1 MRLLYCGGMIDQETL
16 LSSRAAQIDASGIR
30 RAFQLGAKLDNPI
43 NLSIGQP
50 HFPVPDPLKDAA
62 IKAIR
67 DDANGYTLTSGHP
80 TLQASLRTSIAED
93 LGWPSDDDATDVMV
107 TSGTS
112 GALILAAWVL
122 LDPGDEVI
130 IPDPNFVIYP
140 ALGPMTGARV
150 VSCDTY
156 PDFCMTAERLEPLI
170 TDRTKLVII
179 NSPGNPTGVVLTDEQ
194 MRDVAELCRDRG
206 VMLLSDEIYDLFTYS
221 AMRDERGRSPSPGT
235 HGRDM
240 LIVRGF
246 GKNYGCTGWRL
257 GYAAGP
263 SWLIHEMSKF
273 QQYSFVC
280 APSMAQHAVV
290 AAGDVDMSGIVS
302 DYQAKR
308 DMVLDI
314 LSPLMDITVPE
325 GAFYAFPQ
333 VPHSLGMSGTQF
345 TERLLDHN
353 VIAIPGAVFSE
364 RDTHFRIS
372 YASDDERLEMG
383 LRAIA
388 KAVEA
393 G

>member
-1 MRLLYCGGMIDQETL
+1 M
-16 LSSRAAQIDASGIR
+16 QIDASGIR

-50 HFPVPDPLKDAA
+50 HFPVPDALKDAA

-67 DDANGYTLTSGHP
+67 EDANGYTLTSGHP
-80 TLQASLRTSIAED
+80 SLCDSLRDSIAKD
-93 LGWPSDDDATDVMV
+93 LGWPRDDASIDVMV

-122 LDPGDEVI
+122 LDPEDELI

-140 ALGPMTGARV
+140 ALGPMTGAKV
-150 VSCDTY
+150 VSCNTY

-170 TDRTKLVII
+170 TEKTKLVII
-179 NSPGNPTGVVLTDEQ
+179 NSPGNPTGVVLSDGQ
-194 MRDVAELCRDRG
+194 MRDVAALCRDRG

-221 AMRDERGRSPSPGT
+221 SMRDERGRSPSPGN

-263 SWLIHEMSKF
+263 SWLIHQMSKF

-280 APSMAQHAVV
+280 APSMAQHAVI
-290 AAGDVDMSGIVS
+290 AANGVDMSGIVAEYES
-302 DYQAKR
+302 KR
-308 DMVLDI
+308 NMVLDI
-314 LSPLMDITVPE
+314 LSPLMHVAIPD
-325 GAFYAFPQ
+325 GAFYAFPE
-333 VPHSLGMSGTQF
+333 VPGSLGMTGTQF
-345 TERLLDHN
+345 TERLLEHN
-353 VIAIPGAVFSE
+353 VIAIPGGVFSD

-372 YASDDERLEMG
+372 YATDDDRLETG

-388 KAVEA
+388 KAVQTH
-393 G
+393 

>member
-1 MRLLYCGGMIDQETL
+1 MTDPNKL
-16 LSSRAAQIDASGIR
+16 LSSRTAQIDVSGIR
-30 RAFQLGAKLDNPI
+30 RAFQLGAKLANPI

-67 DDANGYTLTSGHP
+67 EDANGYTLTRGHP
-80 TLQASLRTSIAED
+80 SLHSSLRRSIADE
-93 LGWPSDDDATDVMV
+93 LGWSIDDGSIDVMV

-122 LDPGDEVI
+122 LDPGDELI

-140 ALGPMTGARV
+140 ALGPMTGAKV
-150 VSCDTY
+150 VCCDTY

-170 TDRTKLVII
+170 TDKTKLVII
-179 NSPGNPTGVVLTDEQ
+179 NSPGNPTGVVLSDDQ
-194 MRDVAELCRDRG
+194 MRDIESLCRDRG

-221 AMRDERGRSPSPGT
+221 DMRDHRGRSPSPGS

-263 SWLIHEMSKF
+263 SWLIQEMSKF

-280 APSMAQHAVV
+280 APSMAQHAVI
-290 AAGDVDMSGIVS
+290 AAHDVDMSDVVAAYES
-302 DYQAKR
+302 KR
-308 DMVLDI
+308 DMVLEI
-314 LSPLMDITVPE
+314 LSPLMQIANPE
-325 GAFYAFPQ
+325 GAFYAFPE
-333 VPHSLGMSGTQF
+333 VPPALGISGTQF
-345 TERLLDHN
+345 TDRLLDHN
-353 VIAIPGAVFSE
+353 VIAIPGDVFSD

-372 YASDDERLEMG
+372 YATDDDRLETG
-383 LRAIA
+383 LQAIA
-388 KAVEA
+388 KAVRES
-393 G
+393 

>member
-1 MRLLYCGGMIDQETL
+1 MIDPEIL

-50 HFPVPDPLKDAA
+50 HFPVPDVMKDAA

-67 DDANGYTLTSGHP
+67 EDANGYTLTSGHP
-80 TLQASLRTSIAED
+80 ALHASLRQSIAND
-93 LGWPSDDDATDVMV
+93 LGWSEDDDSIDVMV

-122 LDPGDEVI
+122 LDPGDELI

-140 ALGPMTGARV
+140 ALGPMTGAKV

-179 NSPGNPTGVVLTDEQ
+179 NSPGNPTGVVLSDQQ
-194 MRDVAELCRDRG
+194 MLDVVELCRDRG

-221 AMRDERGRSPSPGT
+221 SMRDQRGRSPSPGT

-263 SWLIHEMSKF
+263 SWLIHEMGKF

-280 APSMAQHAVV
+280 APSMAQHAAI
-290 AAGDVDMSGIVS
+290 AADDVDMSGVI
-302 DYQAKR
+302 DEYEAKR
-308 DMVLDI
+308 NMVVDR
-314 LSPLMDITVPE
+314 LSPLMNVSVPE
-325 GAFYAFPQ
+325 GAFYAFPE
-333 VPHSLGMSGTQF
+333 VPAHLAMTGTQF

-353 VIAIPGAVFSE
+353 VIAIPGAVFSD

-372 YASDDERLEMG
+372 YATDDDRLEAG
-383 LRAIA
+383 LEAIV
-388 KAVEA
+388 KAVQ
-393 G
+393 GH

>member
-1 MRLLYCGGMIDQETL
+1 MIDPEIL

-50 HFPVPDPLKDAA
+50 HFPVPDALKDAA

-67 DDANGYTLTSGHP
+67 EDANGYTLTSGHP
-80 TLQASLRTSIAED
+80 SLHASLRESIAGE
-93 LGWPSDDDATDVMV
+93 LNWPAGDDSIDVMV

-122 LDPGDEVI
+122 LDPGDELI

-140 ALGPMTGARV
+140 ALGPMTGAKV

-170 TDRTKLVII
+170 TDKTKLVII
-179 NSPGNPTGVVLTDEQ
+179 NSPGNPTGVVLSDQQ
-194 MRDVAELCRDRG
+194 MHDVAALCRDRG

-221 AMRDERGRSPSPGT
+221 SMRDGRGRSPSPGS
-235 HGRDM
+235 HGHDM

-280 APSMAQHAVV
+280 APSMAQHAVI
-290 AAGDVDMSGIVS
+290 AAHDVDMSGVVAE
-302 DYQAKR
+302 YEGKR
-308 DMVLDI
+308 NRVLDI
-314 LSPLMDITVPE
+314 LSPLMDVTVPE
-325 GAFYAFPQ
+325 GAFYAFPE
-333 VPHSLGMSGTQF
+333 VPEALGMTGTQF
-345 TERLLDHN
+345 TERLLEHN
-353 VIAIPGAVFSE
+353 VIAIPGAVFSD

-372 YASDDERLEMG
+372 YATDDDRLEQG
-383 LRAIA
+383 LHAIA
-388 KAVEA
+388 KAVETA
-393 G
+393 

>member
-1 MRLLYCGGMIDQETL
+1 MIDPETL
-16 LSSRAAQIDASGIR
+16 LSSRAMQIDASGIR

-50 HFPVPDPLKDAA
+50 HFPVPDALKDAA

-67 DDANGYTLTSGHP
+67 EDANGYTLTSGHP
-80 TLQASLRTSIAED
+80 SLCDSLRDSIAKD
-93 LGWPSDDDATDVMV
+93 LGWPRDDASIDVMV

-122 LDPGDEVI
+122 LDPEDELI

-140 ALGPMTGARV
+140 ALGPMTGAKV
-150 VSCDTY
+150 VSCNTY

-170 TDRTKLVII
+170 TEKTKLVII
-179 NSPGNPTGVVLTDEQ
+179 NSPGNPTGVVLSDGQ
-194 MRDVAELCRDRG
+194 MRDVAALCRDRG

-221 AMRDERGRSPSPGT
+221 SMRDERGRSPSPGN

-263 SWLIHEMSKF
+263 SWLIHQMSKF

-280 APSMAQHAVV
+280 APSMAQHAVI
-290 AAGDVDMSGIVS
+290 AANGVDMSGIVAEYES
-302 DYQAKR
+302 KR
-308 DMVLDI
+308 NMVLDI
-314 LSPLMDITVPE
+314 LSPLMHVAIPD
-325 GAFYAFPQ
+325 GAFYAFPE
-333 VPHSLGMSGTQF
+333 VPGSLGMTGTQF
-345 TERLLDHN
+345 TERLLEHN
-353 VIAIPGAVFSE
+353 VIAIPGGVFSD

-372 YASDDERLEMG
+372 YATDDDRLETG

-388 KAVEA
+388 KAVQTH
-393 G
+393 